1 MKKLIIALVAIA
13 TGVTYADIGINYNTV
28 YGFTANGGTTGLL
41 GDGDTALIQL
51 INTGADGTIGTVS
64 AGGGGM
70 FGDDTLITSFTITA
84 DTSAG
89 DFSEYAYYN
98 ANFTTAN
105 TPGTAVGSGLGA
117 DIFARVYQVST
128 ADVGSKY
135 WESGIVSA
143 GATDGTP
150 PAVNAFF
157 QVDATD
163 IVAQAGIGTQDVSV
177 TGVDIAA
184 FSTVIPE
191 PATIG
196 LMGIA
201 AAGLFTAR
209 RKVRV

>member
-13 TGVTYADIGINYNTV
+13 TGVTYADIGINYNTY
-28 YGFTANGGTTGLL
+28 YGFTGDNGGALL
-41 GDGDTALIQL
+41 ADGDTALIQL
-51 INTGADGTIGTVS
+51 INTGADGAIGAVTT
-64 AGGGGM
+64 GGGGM
-70 FGDDTLITSFTITA
+70 FGDDSLITSFTITA
-84 DTSAG
+84 DVAAG
-89 DFSEYAYYN
+89 DFSEYLYY
-98 ANFTTAN
+98 ASNFTSAN
-105 TPGTAVGSGLGA
+105 TPGTEVGAGLGA
-117 DIFARVYQVST
+117 DIFARIYQTSSAAAGT
-128 ADVGSKY
+128 KY

-143 GATDGTP
+143 GATDGSP

-163 IVAQAGIGTQDVSV
+163 ITAQAGIGTADTATS
-177 TGVDIAA
+177 GVDIAA